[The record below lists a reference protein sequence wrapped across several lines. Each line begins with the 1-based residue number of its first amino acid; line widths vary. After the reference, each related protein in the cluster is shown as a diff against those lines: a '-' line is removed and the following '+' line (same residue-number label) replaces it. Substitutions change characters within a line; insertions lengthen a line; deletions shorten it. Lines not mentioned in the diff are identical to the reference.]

1 MRRAAMVVAAF
12 AMMAV
17 AAPAAGQSLAD
28 VEKAEAAVF
37 EAWNAMPIDFRVA
50 LFVEEAP
57 QGFGLYNPR
66 AEALFKAGEPIIV
79 YAEPVGYGW
88 TDNGDGTWGFGFTV
102 DLAIKNK
109 EGGILASQ
117 ENYQRAE
124 FVSRSRNRELMLTFT
139 LTLDGAPAGDY
150 IVEYLIHDITGDK
163 QATISLPFT
172 IAE

>member
-1 MRRAAMVVAAF
+1 MRRAAVLVAAVG
-12 AMMAV
+12 MLAV
-17 AAPAAGQSLAD
+17 TAPATAQSLAD
-28 VEKAEAAVF
+28 IEKAEAAVV
-37 EAWNAMPIDFRVA
+37 EAWNATPLALRTA
-50 LFVEEAP
+50 LFVTEAP

-66 AEALFKAGEPIIV
+66 PEAVFKPGESIVV

-88 TDNGDGTWGFGFTV
+88 TDNGNGTFGFGFTV

-109 EGGILASQ
+109 EGGVLASQ

-124 FVSRSRNRELMLTFT
+124 FSSRSRNRELMLTFT

-150 IVEYLIHDITGDK
+150 VVEYLIHDITGDK
-163 QATISLPFT
+163 QGTISLPFT